1 MHSDFSQRGFIC
13 MKYSL
18 PQSLCSFLI
27 SSSDLLLSPQLSQI
41 YMKILFLIIMLCTFL
56 SKISMPKLNQV
67 RALFQIIFI
76 YIIYLI

>member
-1 MHSDFSQRGFIC
+1 

-41 YMKILFLIIMLCTFL
+41 YMKIEDFILIIMLCTFH
-56 SKISMPKLNQV
+56 SKISMPKLNRV
-67 RALFQIIFI
+67 PALFEIIFI
-76 YIIYLI
+76 YNIYLI